1 MRNENK
7 MMVMGW
13 LSKWNDSDLDELRS
27 LINEETSARE
37 RKRKQAREMWIENHY
52 TQFQRCYGDY
62 KVIGNTVVIAL
73 AWMGNVKMATATAV
87 KGDKFDLRTGVA
99 VAYAKACGE
108 RIPEFI

>member
-13 LSKWNDSDLDELRS
+13 LSKWNDSALDELRS

-37 RKRKQAREMWIENHY
+37 RKRKQERELWIENHY
-52 TQFQRCYGDY
+52 KQFQRWYSDY
-62 KVIGNTVVIAL
+62 KVVGNTVVIAL
-73 AWMGNVKMATATAV
+73 TWMGKVKIATATAV
-87 KGDKFDLRTGVA
+87 KGDVFDLRTGIA

-108 RIPEFI
+108 RIPDYI

>member
-27 LINEETSARE
+27 LINEEASARE

-62 KVIGNTVVIAL
+62 KVVGNTVVIAL
-73 AWMGNVKMATATAV
+73 AWMGNVKMATATPV
-87 KGDKFDLRTGVA
+87 KGDVFNLRTGIA
-99 VAYAKACGE
+99 VAFAKAMGE
-108 RIPEFI
+108 RIPDYI

>member
-27 LINEETSARE
+27 LIVEEACARE
-37 RKRKQAREMWIENHY
+37 RKRREARNQWIENHY
-52 TQFQRCYGDY
+52 TQFQHCCGNY
-62 KVIGNTVVIAL
+62 KVIGNTVILAL
-73 AWMGNVKMATATAV
+73 FWMGSVKIATATTV

-108 RIPEFI
+108 RIPDFV

>member
-13 LSKWNDSDLDELRS
+13 LSKWSDCDLNELRA
-27 LINEETSARE
+27 LVGEEIHARE
-37 RKRKQAREMWIENHY
+37 HKRKQARNQWIENHY
-52 TQFQRCYGDY
+52 TQFQHCCGNY
-62 KVIGNTVVIAL
+62 KVIGNTVIIAL
-73 AWMGNVKMATATAV
+73 FWMGSVKIATATTV

>member
-1 MRNENK
+1 
-7 MMVMGW
+7 MGW

-37 RKRKQAREMWIENHY
+37 RKRREARKMWIENHY
-52 TQFQRCYGDY
+52 TQFQHCCGNY
-62 KVIGNTVVIAL
+62 KVIGNTVVLAL
-73 AWMGNVKMATATAV
+73 FWMGSVKMATATTV